1 MPEVLAGSENPSKRL
16 VPAWRPARL
25 DLSRT
30 IVVQTPDTLPSPI
43 RIRVEGASGPTKREG
58 RRYLSSRGKVRT
70 SPPILRSLYWLD
82 RGSLKSG
89 TDHPHDLSMFLPWT
103 YGVAGARGYA
113 LHSRP
118 TKEER
123 LMMDMLR

>member
-1 MPEVLAGSENPSKRL
+1 MPEVLAGWEKPSQRL
-16 VPAWRPARL
+16 VPASRPARP

-30 IVVQTPDTLPSPI
+30 AAVQTPYTPPPI
-43 RIRVEGASGPTKREG
+43 RIRVEGTSGPTKREG

-70 SPPILRSLYWLD
+70 SPSILRPLFW
-82 RGSLKSG
+82 REGGSLKSVP
-89 TDHPHDLSMFLPWT
+89 DHPHDPSMLLPQT
-103 YGVAGARGYA
+103 DDAAGARRYA